1 MKLFPKNGFLALLC
15 LCRSHPQY
23 RKKYPNAAL
32 DMRDLLVLARFGAR
46 HPRTLLA
53 LRWLSGWLTCIP
65 GLPVPQTAGS
75 QPDLI
80 SAGEW
85 ISSGPAPA
93 KRVEGFE
100 ILDFFVTFLVKQKSK
115 AKKKHGCNDPGKTVP
130 LQINKGRSAI
140 TSTSPRLA
148 FLHNRSRL
156 SWLAP
161 IFLCLL
167 FLNGKVAEAQSPA
180 AVAGEPS
187 PLSVGDTFQD
197 MLLENVLFH
206 VEPSL
211 DTKTLVGKAIILDF
225 WATWCGACVS
235 AFPKN
240 EAIAER
246 HKDRLAIVPVTYEPA
261 AKVGKFISGLR
272 EKRGWPLAMPFV
284 TGNTGLGKLFP
295 HQSLPHYV
303 WISADR
309 KVAAI
314 TSSQQI
320 NEENVGRLL
329 AGAPLNLEVKKDSY
343 IRYDKTGLLIAGNP
357 QYGPK
362 PILFQSVLTGHIE
375 NLSSEHILEQP
386 PIEGIHRFVFLNW
399 TLGNL
404 AVSAFGEGDNRK
416 YFGDNRLFL
425 EVADP
430 ERLVPSAKNRG
441 DAIKNWMLGNTYC
454 YELLLP
460 DTLAGLQYRYLQEDL
475 RRYFPQYA
483 FVVETRELEVLR
495 IVRTDSLER
504 YRGDPRGELG
514 FGFSVTG
521 GSIRNIMLNGLVGY
535 LNIYL
540 MQDSPYPVVDCTGI
554 DVPVSM
560 NLDADMTDPASIA
573 AALRPYGLDMVR
585 GRMPLEVLV
594 IRDSGYKNNKP

>member
-1 MKLFPKNGFLALLC
+1 
-15 LCRSHPQY
+15 
-23 RKKYPNAAL
+23 
-32 DMRDLLVLARFGAR
+32 MRDLLVLARFGAR

-53 LRWLSGWLTCIP
+53 FRWMSTYLAPYVSPPKESRKGDWVAGAPYFRLRTSYLPIPKRLT
-65 GLPVPQTAGS
+65 L
-75 QPDLI
+75 
-80 SAGEW
+80 
-85 ISSGPAPA
+85 
-93 KRVEGFE
+93 
-100 ILDFFVTFLVKQKSK
+100 
-115 AKKKHGCNDPGKTVP
+115 KHS
-130 LQINKGRSAI
+130 R
-140 TSTSPRLA
+140 RLA

-161 IFLCLL
+161 TFLCLL

-180 AVAGEPS
+180 TEAGEPS

-206 VEPSL
+206 GEPHL
-211 DTKTLVGKAIILDF
+211 DTKTLAGKAIILDF

-240 EAIAER
+240 EEIVSK
-246 HKDRLAIVPVTYEPA
+246 HSDGLAIIPVTYEPA
-261 AKVGKFISGLR
+261 AKVSKFISGLR

-284 TGNTGLGKLFP
+284 TDNTVLGKLFP

-309 KVAAI
+309 KVVAI

-320 NEENVGRLL
+320 NEENVGKLL
-329 AGAPLNLEVKKDSY
+329 AGGPLALEVKKESY
-343 IRYDKTGLLIAGNP
+343 IRYDKTGLLIGGNP
-357 QYGPK
+357 QFGPK
-362 PILFQSVLTGHIE
+362 PILFQSVLTGHIP
-375 NLSSEHILEQP
+375 NLSPEHILEQP
-386 PIEGIHRFVFLNW
+386 GIPGLHRFVFLNW

-416 YFGDNRLFL
+416 YFGDNRLIL

-430 ERLVPSAKNRG
+430 EKLVPSAKNRG
-441 DAIKNWMLGNTYC
+441 DAFQQWMLGNTYC

-460 DTLAGLQYRYLQEDL
+460 DSLASLRYRYLQEDL
-475 RRYFPQYA
+475 RRYFPQYD
-483 FVVETRELEVLR
+483 FMVEERELEVLQ

-504 YRGDPRGELG
+504 YRGDPDGELD
-514 FGFSVTG
+514 FGFSVNG

-535 LNIYL
+535 LNMYL
-540 MQDSPYPVVDCTGI
+540 MQDSPHPVVDCTGI
-554 DVPVSM
+554 ESPVTLT
-560 NLDADMTDPASIA
+560 LDADMRDPLSIA

-594 IRDSGYKNNKP
+594 IRDRGYKNNKP